1 MQIPLNFQL
10 HSKGQKHFGKVI
22 LRWAFIKD
30 KRLLTIIVDAI
41 FRTYS
46 YHWSEIYVNENGAN
60 GLRAWLN
67 TRNASGRKC
76 AALISKEQTLA
87 N

>member
-1 MQIPLNFQL
+1 MFENE
-10 HSKGQKHFGKVI
+10 
-22 LRWAFIKD
+22 
-30 KRLLTIIVDAI
+30 RLLTIIVDAI

-46 YHWSEIYVNENGAN
+46 YDWSKIYVNENGAN
-60 GLRAWLN
+60 GLRVWLN
-67 TRNASGRKC
+67 TRNASGRKS

>member
-1 MQIPLNFQL
+1 MFE
-10 HSKGQKHFGKVI
+10 
-22 LRWAFIKD
+22 D

-46 YHWSEIYVNENGAN
+46 YDWSKIYVNENGAN

-76 AALISKEQTLA
+76 AALKQQSA
-87 N
+87 NLGQLRNWKALPMLKLSEPFNN